1 MGLKEP
7 TEVCVKRFI
16 IQVYAWIQAIDRE
29 TNVDAI
35 LLPHILLRAVTIL
48 AHVPL
53 AFSGLSKL
61 FCCTESRN
69 FGPENKS

>member
-16 IQVYAWIQAIDRE
+16 TQLYAWTQAIARE

-35 LLPHILLRAVTIL
+35 PLPHILLRSVMIL

-53 AFSGLSKL
+53 DFSGLSKL

-69 FGPENKS
+69 FEPENKS